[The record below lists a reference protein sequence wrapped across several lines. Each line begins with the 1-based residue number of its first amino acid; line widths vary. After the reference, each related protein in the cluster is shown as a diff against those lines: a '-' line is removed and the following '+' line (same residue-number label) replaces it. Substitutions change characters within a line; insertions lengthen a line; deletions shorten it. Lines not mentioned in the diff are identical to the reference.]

1 MKNYLGAYSGDFQT
15 PGGQPRKTWEE
26 ERRARIVGKNR
37 INVRI
42 ETPQVNVNGNTA
54 TVKFRQIYQS
64 DRLTANTRKTLVLTK
79 QAGKWQI
86 KQEQTGS

>member
-1 MKNYLGAYSGDFQT
+1 MKNYLGSYSGDFQT